1 MNRLTS
7 NLRRL
12 LACILIVAAALSAL
26 PFAFAETQKAIVT
39 EGTVRVYR
47 DAAMTTFYGSVKK
60 YTVLTVVTVSGD
72 TAQVQLN
79 GKTGY
84 CATRSLARI
93 DDVKKP
99 ATVTANTRVYL
110 SASGKGKSVAV
121 KKGFQL
127 NLVAINGKKA
137 MVEKN
142 GNIGYMWAK
151 YLRLDSDAP
160 KEEVFTAADFDAVVK
175 ASSVKVYAKPST
187 DSSYLGSMKKGATVE
202 VQSYSAS
209 WAYIRLGTRY
219 GYCAKSALEKKTT
232 PTPTATPSI
241 TYEEFPA
248 VVSAKTLKVYASAS
262 TGSKLLGTLKS
273 GRGVTVHAYN
283 KTWARISLNGNYGYC
298 LKSGLKRQAETPAST
313 VSPSPVP
320 TSTPTAKPTVK
331 PTSTPAPTAKPTAT
345 TAPASTDAIFTNNS
359 LSNEQKVF
367 AFITTRMN
375 YTAAVACGIMANI
388 YAESRFNPASVSSA
402 GYTGICQWSKTR
414 FAAIQS
420 WCESRSYDPMSL
432 EGQLNYLKY
441 DLDSRNTVYH
451 KALKAMGNTAQDAY
465 DAGYYFCYYY
475 ERPSNKADKSDARG
489 IRARDVYWPKYE
501 NR

>member
-12 LACILIVAAALSAL
+12 LACTLIVAAVLGGLPSAS
-26 PFAFAETQKAIVT
+26 AEAQKAIVAT
-39 EGTVRVYR
+39 GSLHVYR
-47 DAAMTTFYGSVKK
+47 DAAMKTFYGNVKK
-60 YTVLTVVTVSGD
+60 YTVLTVVSVSGN
-72 TAQVQLN
+72 TARVQLN

-84 CATRSLARI
+84 CAADSLAMLDAI
-93 DDVKKP
+93 KKP
-99 ATVTANTRVYL
+99 ASVTTNTRVYL
-110 SASGKGKSVAV
+110 SANGKGKSVAV
-121 KKGFQL
+121 KKGFRL
-127 NLVAINGKKA
+127 NLVAVNGKKA

-151 YLRLDSDAP
+151 YLCLDSDAST
-160 KEEVFTAADFDAVVK
+160 EETFTDANFEATVK
-175 ASSVKVYAKPST
+175 ASRVKVYEKPSS
-187 DSSYLGSMKKGATVE
+187 DSKYLGSMKKGTTVD

-209 WAYIRLGTRY
+209 WAYVRLGARY
-219 GYCAKSALEKKTT
+219 GYCAKSALEKKAS
-232 PTPTATPSI
+232 PTPAATSSV
-241 TYEEFPA
+241 TYDEFPA
-248 VVSAKTLKVYASAS
+248 VVNAKALKVYASAS
-262 TGSKLLGTLKS
+262 TGSKLLGTLKN
-273 GRGVTVHAYN
+273 GRIVTVHAYD

-298 LKSGLKRQAETPAST
+298 LKSGLKKQVESPVST
-313 VSPSPVP
+313 ASPSP
-320 TSTPTAKPTVK
+320 
-331 PTSTPAPTAKPTAT
+331 APTPKPTAT
-345 TAPASTDAIFTNNS
+345 PVPSTVPAVKPTTSATPASTDAIFSNDS

-367 AFITTRMN
+367 AFITTRMG
-375 YTAAVACGIMANI
+375 YTSAVACGIMANI

-402 GYTGICQWSKTR
+402 GYSGICQWSKTR
-414 FAAIQS
+414 FAAIVS
-420 WCESRSYDPMSL
+420 WCESRSYDPLSL

-475 ERPSNKADKSDARG
+475 ERPSNKASKSDTRG

>member
-7 NLRRL
+7 KIRRL
-12 LACILIVAAALSAL
+12 LACVLILSAALGGLPSAL
-26 PFAFAETQKAIVT
+26 AETQKAIVT
-39 EGTVRVYR
+39 ADSVRVYR
-47 DAAMTTFYGSVKK
+47 DAAQTTFYGSVKK
-60 YTVLTVVTVSGD
+60 YTVLTVAAVSGN
-72 TAQVQLN
+72 TARVQLN

-84 CATRSLARI
+84 CATGSLALI

-99 ATVTANTRVYL
+99 ASVTANTRVYL
-110 SASGKGKSVAV
+110 SPSGKDKSVAV

-127 NLVAINGKKA
+127 NLVAVNGSKA

-151 YLRLDSDAP
+151 YLRLDADAP
-160 KEEVFTAADFDAVVK
+160 AQETFTDADFEAVVK
-175 ASSVKVYAKPST
+175 TGSVKVYEKPSA
-187 DSSYLGSMKKGATVE
+187 DSKYLGSMKKGTTVE
-202 VQSYSAS
+202 VQRYSAS
-209 WAYIRLGTRY
+209 WAYVRLGSRY
-219 GYCAKSALEKKTT
+219 GYCAKSALEKKAS
-232 PTPTATPSI
+232 PTPTATLSI

-248 VVSAKTLKVYASAS
+248 VVSTKTLKVYASAS

-273 GRGVTVHAYN
+273 GRSVTVHAYD

-298 LKSGLKRQAETPAST
+298 LKSGLKKSVETPA
-313 VSPSPVP
+313 
-320 TSTPTAKPTVK
+320 PTAKPTA
-331 PTSTPAPTAKPTAT
+331 APTPVPTAAPTVKPTAT
-345 TAPASTDAIFTNNS
+345 TAPASTDAIFSDDS

-367 AFITTRMN
+367 AFITKRMN
-375 YTAAVACGIMANI
+375 YTPAVACGIMANI

-402 GYTGICQWSKTR
+402 GYSGICQWSQSR
-414 FAAIQS
+414 FAAIKS

-475 ERPSNKADKSDARG
+475 ERPSNKASKSDTRG
-489 IRARDVYWPKYE
+489 IRARDVYWPKYG
-501 NR
+501 N

>member
-1 MNRLTS
+1 MKRLTS
-7 NLRRL
+7 RLRRL
-12 LACILIVAAALSAL
+12 LACILIAASVSGGL
-26 PFAFAETQKAIVT
+26 PSAFAESQKAIVT
-39 EGTVRVYR
+39 AGSVRVYR

-60 YTVLTVVTVSGD
+60 YTVLTVVSVSD
-72 TAQVQLN
+72 STARVQLN

-84 CATRSLARI
+84 CAADSLAKL
-93 DDVKKP
+93 DDIKKP
-99 ATVTANTRVYL
+99 ASVTANTRVYL
-110 SASGKGKSVAV
+110 SASGKGKSVSV

-127 NLVAINGKKA
+127 NLIAINGQKA

-142 GNIGYMWAK
+142 GNVGYMWAK

-160 KEEVFTAADFDAVVK
+160 AEEAFTAADFEAVVK
-175 ASSVKVYAKPST
+175 TSSVKVYEKPSS
-187 DSSYLGSMKKGATVE
+187 DSKCLGSMKKGTTVD

-209 WAYIRLGTRY
+209 WAYIRLGSRC
-219 GYCAKSALEKKTT
+219 GYCAKSALEKKAS
-232 PTPTATPSI
+232 PTPTATPSV

-248 VVSAKTLKVYASAS
+248 VVTAKTLKVYASAS

-273 GRGVTVHAYN
+273 GRSVTVHAYD
-283 KTWARISLNGNYGYC
+283 KTWARISLNGKYGYC
-298 LKSGLKRQAETPAST
+298 LKSGLKKQAETPAPT
-313 VSPSPVP
+313 VSPSP
-320 TSTPTAKPTVK
+320 TAKPT
-331 PTSTPAPTAKPTAT
+331 PTATPTATPTVQPTTT
-345 TAPASTDAIFTNNS
+345 TAPASTDAIFIDDS
-359 LSNEQKVF
+359 LSNEEKVF

-420 WCESRSYDPMSL
+420 WCESHSYDPMSL

-441 DLDSRNTVYH
+441 DLDSRNTAYH

-475 ERPSNKADKSDARG
+475 ERPSNKASKSDTRG
-489 IRARDVYWPKYE
+489 TRARDVYWPKYK
-501 NR
+501 NH

>member
-7 NLRRL
+7 KFRRL
-12 LACILIVAAALSAL
+12 LACVLIVSAALGGL
-26 PFAFAETQKAIVT
+26 PSAFAETQKAIVT
-39 EGTVRVYR
+39 ANSVRVYR
-47 DAAMTTFYGSVKK
+47 DAAQTTFYGSVKK
-60 YTVLTVVTVSGD
+60 YTVLTVAAVSGN
-72 TAQVQLN
+72 TARVQLN

-84 CATRSLARI
+84 CATGSLALI

-99 ATVTANTRVYL
+99 ASVTANTRVYL
-110 SASGKGKSVAV
+110 SPSGKGKSVAV

-127 NLVAINGKKA
+127 NLVAVNGSKA

-151 YLRLDSDAP
+151 YVRLDSDAP
-160 KEEVFTAADFDAVVK
+160 AQETFTDADFEAVVK
-175 ASSVKVYAKPST
+175 AGSVKVYEKPSAG
-187 DSSYLGSMKKGATVE
+187 SKYLGSMKKGTTVE

-209 WAYIRLGTRY
+209 WAYVRLGSRY
-219 GYCAKSALEKKTT
+219 GYCAKSALAKKAA
-232 PTPTATPSI
+232 PTPTATQSI

-248 VVSAKTLKVYASAS
+248 VVS
-262 TGSKLLGTLKS
+262 
-273 GRGVTVHAYN
+273 GRSVTVHAYD

-298 LKSGLKRQAETPAST
+298 LKSGLKKSVET
-313 VSPSPVP
+313 PVP
-320 TSTPTAKPTVK
+320 TATPSPAPTA
-331 PTSTPAPTAKPTAT
+331 APTAKPTAAP
-345 TAPASTDAIFTNNS
+345 TAKPTAKPTATASPASTDAIFSDDS

-367 AFITTRMN
+367 AFITKRMN

-402 GYTGICQWSKTR
+402 GYSGICQWSQSR
-414 FAAIQS
+414 FAAIKS

-475 ERPSNKADKSDARG
+475 ERPSNKASKSDTRG
-489 IRARDVYWPKYE
+489 IRARDVYWPKYG
-501 NR
+501 N

>member
-7 NLRRL
+7 KFRRL
-12 LACILIVAAALSAL
+12 LACVLIVSAALGGL
-26 PFAFAETQKAIVT
+26 PSAFAETQKAFVT
-39 EGTVRVYR
+39 ANSVRVYR
-47 DAAMTTFYGSVKK
+47 DAAQTTFYGSVKK
-60 YTVLTVVTVSGD
+60 YTVLTVAAVSGN
-72 TAQVQLN
+72 TARVQLN

-84 CATRSLARI
+84 CATGSLALI

-99 ATVTANTRVYL
+99 ASVTANTRVYL
-110 SASGKGKSVAV
+110 SPSGKGKSVAV

-127 NLVAINGKKA
+127 NLVAVNGSKA

-151 YLRLDSDAP
+151 YVRLDSDAP
-160 KEEVFTAADFDAVVK
+160 AQETFTDADFEAVVK
-175 ASSVKVYAKPST
+175 AGSVKVYEKPSAG
-187 DSSYLGSMKKGATVE
+187 SKYLGSMKKGTTVE

-209 WAYIRLGTRY
+209 WAYVRLGSRY
-219 GYCAKSALEKKTT
+219 GYCAKSALAKKAA

-273 GRGVTVHAYN
+273 GRSVTVHAYD

-298 LKSGLKRQAETPAST
+298 LKSGLKKSVET
-313 VSPSPVP
+313 PVP
-320 TSTPTAKPTVK
+320 TATPSPAPTA
-331 PTSTPAPTAKPTAT
+331 APTAKPTAAPT
-345 TAPASTDAIFTNNS
+345 AKPTAKPTATAAPASTDAIFSDDS

-367 AFITTRMN
+367 AFITKRMN

-402 GYTGICQWSKTR
+402 GYSGICQWSQSR
-414 FAAIQS
+414 FAAIKS

-475 ERPSNKADKSDARG
+475 ERPSNKASKSDTRG
-489 IRARDVYWPKYE
+489 IRARDVYWPKYG
-501 NR
+501 N